1 MTIRQEEE
9 TPIGNFF
16 HDNGLLKVFEK
27 IEGIVDEFEVDTD
40 SLNNFIDTEI
50 SKLKALKAKVKSEEQ
65 AWAKKQHNAEVEEML
80 HRH

>member
-27 IEGIVDEFEVDTD
+27 IEGMVDEFEVDTD
-40 SLNNFIDTEI
+40 SLINFIDTEI
-50 SKLKALKAKVKSEEQ
+50 EKLKFLKNVVKREET
-65 AWAKKQHNAEVEEML
+65 AWAKKQHNAEVEEL
-80 HRH
+80 INRH